1 MLKSINLIHAT
12 RYIYYSRHNSPHK
25 PTNHLKQRNQLIY
38 NILQIGHGK
47 RKPSQFASRESY
59 APMVEGMCDVKD
71 NAIYHKPKFD
81 FNLGL
86 KMLALQKNTTATLL
100 LEGASIRLLKENKL

>member
-1 MLKSINLIHAT
+1 
-12 RYIYYSRHNSPHK
+12 
-25 PTNHLKQRNQLIY
+25 
-38 NILQIGHGK
+38 
-47 RKPSQFASRESY
+47 
-59 APMVEGMCDVKD
+59 MVEGMCDVKD

-81 FNLGL
+81 FKLVL